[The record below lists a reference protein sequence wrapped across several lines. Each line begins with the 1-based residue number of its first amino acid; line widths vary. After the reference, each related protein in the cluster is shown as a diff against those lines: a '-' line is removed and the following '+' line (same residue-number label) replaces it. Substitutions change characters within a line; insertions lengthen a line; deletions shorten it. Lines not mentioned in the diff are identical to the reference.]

1 MIAWCRSMLNWV
13 SCYTVLGVV
22 AGFALASIPSRHPPA
37 PPVGYVWVKVAA
49 GMMCIGFGWL
59 MDKCRKVLAQDWET
73 ESKVD

>member
-13 SCYTVLGVV
+13 SYTVLGVV
-22 AGFALASIPSRHPPA
+22 AGFALASIPSRHAPA
-37 PPVGYVWVKVAA
+37 PVAYVWVKVAA